1 MAQRRYHKF
10 DPEKP
15 ERRQKTSS
23 RAAARAW
30 LRRRQDQP
38 AICIQMG
45 ALGLAKRLKTDIAK
59 AAADQSVHHRFLRD
73 LDHLRK
79 TSPELAERFTKD
91 TRQTVLSVQPFK
103 LRLRALLERPHGV
116 EAQNR
121 FGFAVAAII
130 GKVKGM
136 KVEGL
141 AALLMCC
148 ASRAAGVRDP
158 RPTEAAAM
166 AVAAGLDAPTQGRDQ
181 QERLEDNWVRR
192 LALVQSRAEQAMKKG
207 EETIAQYLSGD

>member
-1 MAQRRYHKF
+1 MA
-10 DPEKP
+10 
-15 ERRQKTSS
+15 
-23 RAAARAW
+23 
-30 LRRRQDQP
+30 
-38 AICIQMG
+38 
-45 ALGLAKRLKTDIAK
+45 ALGLAKRLKADLAK
-59 AAADQSVHHRFLRD
+59 AAAQQRVSHRFLRD
-73 LDHLRK
+73 LDQLRK

-91 TRQTVLSVQPFK
+91 TRQTILSVQPFK
-103 LRLRALLERPHGV
+103 LRLRALGELPHGV

-148 ASRAAGVRDP
+148 ASRSAGVRDP

-166 AVAAGLDAPTQGRDQ
+166 GVAAGLDAPTRGREQ

-192 LALVQSRAEQAMKKG
+192 LALVESRAEQAMKKG
-207 EETIAQYLSGD
+207 EEIIAQYLSGE